1 MLGLDVVV
9 LDRPKNQLNYR
20 TDLSVFSFFKI
31 FLVAETEAELKSKT
45 SVDGFCRH
53 PSLQEHK
60 LISEEI

>member
-20 TDLSVFSFFKI
+20 TDLSVLFFI
-31 FLVAETEAELKSKT
+31 FFLVAETEAELKSKT